1 MQTKWTRRA
10 ANNLETILAYIAS
23 DNPVAA
29 QDFAMDIGSQLAKLE
44 HFPLLGRSGM
54 VPSTRELV
62 VHENYI
68 VYYRVRDSQ
77 IEILRVLHARRRY
90 P

>member
-29 QDFAMDIGSQLAKLE
+29 QDFAMDIRSQLAKLE

-68 VYYRVRDSQ
+68 IYYRVRDSQ

>member
-1 MQTKWTRRA
+1 MQTKWTKRA
-10 ANNLETILAYIAS
+10 ANNLDTILTYIAS
-23 DNPVAA
+23 NNPIAA
-29 QDFAMDIGSQLAKLE
+29 QDFARDIRAQMAKLE
-44 HFPLLGRSGM
+44 HFPLMGRSGM

-68 VYYRVRDSQ
+68 VYYRVREDN